1 MFSFYEKYCPFHHE
15 NNLDDSSDEDLPDT
29 KFLDAFFF
37 SFLEKDEEESDDDD
51 DDQLNNIDIM
61 DSHYSKSLEIIT
73 DLPDTILYTASSF
86 ENIDPETPTKTET
99 PIIENLVEEI
109 IQSVLEKIEISETE
123 QIMDKE
129 TESPKDILKDIPEET
144 KQKDIPEETKQKDI
158 PEETKQKDIPEET
171 KQKDIPKESPKIEQ
185 VNNPQCGFCVL
196 Q

>member
-37 SFLEKDEEESDDDD
+37 SFLEKDEEETD
-51 DDQLNNIDIM
+51 DDQLNDIDIM
-61 DSHYSKSLEIIT
+61 DSHSSKPLEIIT

-99 PIIENLVEEI
+99 PMIENLVEEI
-109 IQSVLEKIEISETE
+109 IQSVLEKIETK

-129 TESPKDILKDIPEET
+129 SESLEESKPT
-144 KQKDIPEETKQKDI
+144 Y
-158 PEETKQKDIPEET
+158 
-171 KQKDIPKESPKIEQ
+171 IPKPEQ
-185 VNNPQCGFCVL
+185 INNQQCGFCVL